1 MVEILKFSHALI
13 IFLFLSALVTNASMY
28 LFTPISNFI
37 FYHIDKHLFLFSNI
51 ILFLYDITDIF
62 FCSTD
67 EDCTWN
73 LCRQPWVQKCRLH
86 MCSCEKD

>member
-1 MVEILKFSHALI
+1 MIIQFSIYYMQRRKLNMVEILKFSHALI
-13 IFLFLSALVTNASMY
+13 IFLFLSALVTNA
-28 LFTPISNFI
+28 N
-37 FYHIDKHLFLFSNI
+37 
-51 ILFLYDITDIF
+51 IF

-86 MCSCEKD
+86 MCSCEKN

>member
-1 MVEILKFSHALI
+1 MAEILKFFHALI
-13 IFLFLSALVTNASMY
+13 IFLFLNAFVTNASMY

-37 FYHIDKHLFLFSNI
+37 LYHIDNHLFLFSNI

-62 FCSTD
+62 FCNTD

-73 LCRQPWVQKCRLH
+73 LCRQSWVQKCCLH